1 MGLTGLGVA
10 TFLLYGTELQLPLVL
25 ATMVTVGLGVSMFS
39 APNTSVIMGSV
50 PREET
55 SEASAMVSVMRQTGM
70 MVSMGVAMLFISV
83 IMGGADNLV
92 PENYGVFVDVMHI
105 SFGVCLVMC
114 VVGMVAS
121 LLRGSGCEM

>member
-1 MGLTGLGVA
+1 
-10 TFLLYGTELQLPLVL
+10 
-25 ATMVTVGLGVSMFS
+25 
-39 APNTSVIMGSV
+39 
-50 PREET
+50 
-55 SEASAMVSVMRQTGM
+55 MVSVMRQTGM

-121 LLRGSGCEM
+121 LLRGSGRGM